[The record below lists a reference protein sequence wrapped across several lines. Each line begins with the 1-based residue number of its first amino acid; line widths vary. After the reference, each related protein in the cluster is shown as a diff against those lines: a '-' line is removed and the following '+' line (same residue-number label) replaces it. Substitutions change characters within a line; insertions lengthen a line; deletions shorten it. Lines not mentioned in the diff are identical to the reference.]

1 MPEKMEISKDNSET
15 KEGVK
20 ELDIQEIKDET
31 NSQLNDSLD
40 MDKEKIKKQLEATK
54 NVEER
59 AKLFSKR
66 TDSY

>member
-1 MPEKMEISKDNSET
+1 MPEEMEISKDNSET
-15 KEGVK
+15 KKEVK
-20 ELDIQEIKDET
+20 ELDIQEIKNET

-59 AKLFSKR
+59 VKLFSKR